1 MRTKNTFGVHFILR
15 EIRGK
20 VGLSA
25 IYMRIVVNSSR
36 SEVSLKRTLNPD
48 DWNDA
53 KGFAKPKDENLRQL
67 NSDLEQLRGMVTNH
81 YHDLQLQKKTITAE
95 ILKNLFAGIKDSEHT
110 LHTIVEYHNTNMKD
124 VLAPGT
130 MKNYYTTAG
139 YLKEFVQQHYKRSDI
154 FLSELDYGFIT
165 KLEHFL
171 RKRVPEDHQKKLEN
185 NGLMKHLE
193 RVHKIIR
200 LAVKM
205 SWIEKDPFAMFQLKF
220 NKTERGYL
228 TMAELNKI
236 ENKKL
241 TIERIA
247 YVRDLFVL
255 SCYTGLAYID
265 VMELTPDKII
275 RGIDNNKWI
284 KTTREKTRIPVNVPL
299 LPQAEKIIERYREH
313 PKAIAGGTLL
323 PSISNQKL
331 NTYLKE
337 VADLCDIS
345 KTLTYHVARHTFA
358 TAVTLS
364 NGVPIE
370 TVSKML
376 GHTTIRTTQIYAKV
390 VERKVS
396 DDMIILRDKLA
407 PKPVAVR
414 AAKRKS
420 IGKNNLKK
428 AS

>member
-1 MRTKNTFGVHFILR
+1 MRTSNTFGIHFVLR
-15 EIRGK
+15 ENRGK
-20 VGLSA
+20 NGLSA
-25 IYMRIVVNSSR
+25 IYMRIVVNKSR
-36 SEVSLKRTLNPD
+36 SEIALKRHVSAA
-48 DWNDA
+48 DWSDA
-53 KGFAKPKDENLRQL
+53 KGMAKPKNDELRKL
-67 NSDLEQLRGMVTNH
+67 NTHLEQLRRMMASQ
-81 YHDLQLQKKTITAE
+81 YQELQLQKKVITAE
-95 ILKNLFAGIKDSEHT
+95 VLKNLFSGVKDSEHT
-110 LHTIVEYHNTNMKD
+110 LHNIVEYHNTNMRD

-130 MKNYYTTAG
+130 MKNYYTTAI
-139 YLKEFVQQHYKRSDI
+139 YLKEFVQQQFRRSDI
-154 FLSELDYGFIT
+154 YLSELDYSFIT
-165 KLEHFL
+165 KFEYFL
-171 RKRVPEDHQKKLEN
+171 RKRIPGDHQKKLEN

-193 RVHKIIR
+193 RFRKIIR

-205 SWIEKDPFAMFQLKF
+205 AWLEKDPFAMFQLKF
-220 NKTERGYL
+220 EKTERGFL
-228 TMAELNKI
+228 TIAELKKI

-265 VMELTPDKII
+265 VMELTEDNLVQ
-275 RGIDNNKWI
+275 GIDNMPWV

-299 LPQAEKIIERYREH
+299 LPEAAKIIERYKGH
-313 PKAIAGGTLL
+313 PKAVAGGTLL
-323 PSISNQKL
+323 PHISNQKL
-331 NTYLKE
+331 NSYLKE
-337 VADLCDIS
+337 VADLCDIQ

-396 DDMIILRDKLA
+396 DDMNMLREKLA
-407 PKPVAVR
+407 SPSDRTCDGRSTSK
-414 AAKRKS
+414 AK
-420 IGKNNLKK
+420 IKK

>member
-1 MRTKNTFGVHFILR
+1 MRTSNTFGIHFVLR
-15 EIRGK
+15 ENRGK
-20 VGLSA
+20 NGLSA
-25 IYMRIVVNSSR
+25 IYMRIVVNKSR
-36 SEVSLKRTLNPD
+36 SEVALKRQVAAS
-48 DWNDA
+48 DWSEA
-53 KGFAKPKDENLRQL
+53 KGLARPKNDDLRKL
-67 NSDLEQLRGMVTNH
+67 NTHLEQLRGMMASH
-81 YHDLQLQKKTITAE
+81 YQDLQLQKKVITAE
-95 ILKNLFAGIKDSEHT
+95 VLKNLFAGVKDSEHT
-110 LHTIVEYHNTNMKD
+110 LHTIVEYHNTTMIE

-139 YLKEFVQQHYKRSDI
+139 YLKEFVKLQYKRSDI
-154 FLSELDYGFIT
+154 YLSELDYSFIS
-165 KLEHFL
+165 KLEYFL
-171 RKRVPEDHQKKLEN
+171 RKRQPDDHQKKLEN

-193 RVHKIIR
+193 RFHKIIR
-200 LAVKM
+200 LGVKM
-205 SWIEKDPFAMFQLKF
+205 GWLDKDPFTMFQLKF
-220 NKTERGYL
+220 DKTERGYL
-228 TMAELNKI
+228 TIAELNKI

-247 YVRDLFVL
+247 YVRDLFVF

-265 VMELTPDKII
+265 VMELTS
-275 RGIDNNKWI
+275 DNLVHGLDGNQWI

-299 LPQAEKIIERYREH
+299 LPQAEKIIERYKSH

-323 PSISNQKL
+323 PNISNQKL
-331 NTYLKE
+331 NSYLKE
-337 VADLCDIS
+337 VGDICDIN

-396 DDMIILRDKLA
+396 DDMNVLRDKLA
-407 PKPVAVR
+407 ATPQR
-414 AAKRKS
+414 AAKRKTS
-420 IGKNNLKK
+420 
-428 AS
+428 ASGLRRAS

>member
-1 MRTKNTFGVHFILR
+1 MRTNNTFGVHFVLR
-15 EIRGK
+15 ENRGRN
-20 VGLSA
+20 GQAA
-25 IYMRIVVNSSR
+25 IYMRIVVNKSR
-36 SEVSLKRTLNPD
+36 SEIALKRNVSAS
-48 DWNDA
+48 DWNEA
-53 KGFAKPKDENLRQL
+53 KGLAKLKNDDLRSL
-67 NSDLEQLRGMVTNH
+67 NSHLEQLRGMMASY
-81 YHDLQLQKKTITAE
+81 YHDLQLQKKVITAE
-95 ILKNLFAGIKDSEHT
+95 VLKNLFGGIKDEEHT
-110 LHTIVEYHNTNMKD
+110 LHTIVAYHNTNMKD

-139 YLKEFVQQHYKRSDI
+139 YLKEFIQVQFHRSDI
-154 FLSELDYGFIT
+154 YLSELDYSFIS

-171 RKRVPEDHQKKLEN
+171 RKRQPEDHQKKLEN

-193 RVHKIIR
+193 RFRKIIR

-205 SWIEKDPFAMFQLKF
+205 GWLDKDPFSMFQLKF

-228 TMAELNKI
+228 TNAELTKL

-265 VMELTPDKII
+265 VMELTHDNLVQ
-275 RGIDNNKWI
+275 GIDHNQWI
-284 KTTREKTRIPVNVPL
+284 KTTREKTRVPVNVPL
-299 LPQAEKIIERYREH
+299 LPQAARIIDKYKTH

-323 PSISNQKL
+323 PHISNQKL
-331 NTYLKE
+331 NCYLKE
-337 VADLCDIS
+337 VADICEIS

-390 VERKVS
+390 IERKVS
-396 DDMIILRDKLA
+396 DDMNALREKLQ
-407 PKPVAVR
+407 PPP
-414 AAKRKS
+414 KRKATRK
-420 IGKNNLKK
+420 GHAKNQLK
-428 AS
+428 

>member
-1 MRTKNTFGVHFILR
+1 MRTSNTFGIHFVLR
-15 EIRGK
+15 ENRGK
-20 VGLSA
+20 NGLSA
-25 IYMRIVVNSSR
+25 IYMRIVVNKSR
-36 SEVSLKRTLNPD
+36 SEVALKRQVAAG
-48 DWNDA
+48 DWSDA
-53 KGFAKPKDENLRQL
+53 KGLARPKNDELRKL
-67 NSDLEQLRGMVTNH
+67 NTHLEQLRGMMAGH
-81 YHDLQLQKKTITAE
+81 YQDLQLQKKVITAE
-95 ILKNLFAGIKDSEHT
+95 VLKNLFAGVKDSEHT
-110 LHTIVEYHNTNMKD
+110 LHTIVEYHNTTMKE

-139 YLKEFVQQHYKRSDI
+139 YLKEFVQQSYRRSDI
-154 FLSELDYGFIT
+154 YLSELDYSFIS

-171 RKRVPEDHQKKLEN
+171 RKRVPADHQKKLEN

-193 RVHKIIR
+193 RFRKIIR

-205 SWIEKDPFAMFQLKF
+205 AWIDKDPFSMFQLKF
-220 NKTERGYL
+220 DKTERGFL
-228 TMAELNKI
+228 TITELNKI

-265 VMELTPDKII
+265 VMELTPDNLVH
-275 RGIDNNKWI
+275 GIDHNQWI

-299 LPQAEKIIERYREH
+299 LPQAAKIIERYKTH
-313 PKAIAGGTLL
+313 PKAVAAGTLL
-323 PSISNQKL
+323 PHISNQKL
-331 NTYLKE
+331 NSYLKE
-337 VADLCDIS
+337 VADLCDIT

-396 DDMIILRDKLA
+396 DDMNVLREKLQPKTKRQIAHKSGDK
-407 PKPVAVR
+407 
-414 AAKRKS
+414 
-420 IGKNNLKK
+420 NQLKK

>member
-1 MRTKNTFGVHFILR
+1 MRTSNTFGIHFVLR
-15 EIRGK
+15 ENRGK
-20 VGLSA
+20 NGLGA
-25 IYMRIVVNSSR
+25 IYMRIVVNKSR
-36 SEVSLKRTLNPD
+36 SEIALKRQVAPA
-48 DWNDA
+48 DWSDA
-53 KGFAKPKDENLRQL
+53 KGLAKPKNDELRKL
-67 NSDLEQLRGMVTNH
+67 NTHLEQLRGMMASH
-81 YHDLQLQKKTITAE
+81 YQDLQLQKKVITSE
-95 ILKNLFAGIKDSEHT
+95 VLKNLFAGVKDSEYT

-139 YLKEFVQQHYKRSDI
+139 YLKEFVQLQYKRSDI
-154 FLSELDYGFIT
+154 YLSELDYGFIT

-171 RKRVPEDHQKKLEN
+171 RKRVPDDHQKKLEN

-193 RVHKIIR
+193 RFHKIIR

-205 SWIEKDPFAMFQLKF
+205 SWIDKDPFAMFQLKF

-228 TMAELNKI
+228 TMAELKKI

-255 SCYTGLAYID
+255 SCYTGLAYVD

-275 RGIDNNKWI
+275 LGIDNNKWI

-299 LPQAEKIIERYREH
+299 LPQAAKIIERYREH
-313 PKAIAGGTLL
+313 PKAIAGETLL
-323 PSISNQKL
+323 PNISNQKL
-331 NTYLKE
+331 NSYLKE
-337 VADLCDIS
+337 VADLCDIN
-345 KTLTYHVARHTFA
+345 KNLTYHVARHTFA
-358 TAVTLS
+358 TAVTLA

-390 VERKVS
+390 IERKVS
-396 DDMIILRDKLA
+396 DDMNALREKLHVK
-407 PKPVAVR
+407 PKKENPT
-414 AAKRKS
+414 KGLQKQQF
-420 IGKNNLKK
+420 KK

>member
-1 MRTKNTFGVHFILR
+1 MRTSNTFGIHFVLR
-15 EIRGK
+15 ENRGK
-20 VGLSA
+20 NGLAA
-25 IYMRIVVNSSR
+25 IYMRIVVNKSR
-36 SEVSLKRTLNPD
+36 SEVALKRQVALA

-53 KGFAKPKDENLRQL
+53 RGQARPKNDELRRL
-67 NSDLEQLRGMVTNH
+67 NTHLEQLRGIMAGH
-81 YHDLQLQKKTITAE
+81 YQELQVKKKVITAE
-95 ILKNLFAGIKDSEHT
+95 ILKNLFSGVKDSEHT

-124 VLAPGT
+124 VLAGGT
-130 MKNYYTTAG
+130 MKNYYTTAT
-139 YLKEFVQQHYKRSDI
+139 YLREFVKLEFRRSDI
-154 FLSELDYGFIT
+154 YLSELDYSFIS
-165 KLEHFL
+165 KLEHYL
-171 RKRVPEDHQKKLEN
+171 RRRQPEDHQKKLEN

-193 RVHKIIR
+193 RFHKIIR
-200 LAVKM
+200 LAVKLG
-205 SWIEKDPFAMFQLKF
+205 WLDKDPFAMFQLKF
-220 NKTERGYL
+220 EKTQRGYL
-228 TMAELNKI
+228 TAAELSKL

-247 YVRDLFVL
+247 YVRDLFIF

-265 VMELTPDKII
+265 VMELTEDNLVQ
-275 RGIDNNKWI
+275 GIDHNQWI

-299 LPQAEKIIERYREH
+299 LPQAVRIIERYRRH
-313 PKAIAGGTLL
+313 PKAVAAGSLL
-323 PSISNQKL
+323 PNISNQKL
-331 NTYLKE
+331 NSYLKE

-396 DDMIILRDKLA
+396 DDMNALRTKLDFTNEH
-407 PKPVAVR
+407 P
-414 AAKRKS
+414 AKRKS
-420 IGKNNLKK
+420 ISTDNLKK
-428 AS
+428 VS